1 MPNPRNV
8 SSLAMEMKNLDF
20 GSRMIRSRN
29 VIFNKKVLYKDI
41 SSVETDMADS
51 DTSP

>member
-20 GSRMIRSRN
+20 GSGMIIIERLS
-29 VIFNKKVLYKDI
+29 KAG
-41 SSVETDMADS
+41 T
-51 DTSP
+51 